1 MNLLFWTKIKKIQ
14 RIFESLSVF
23 NRQEIF
29 CQMRF
34 LIIDD
39 IQVKCLVL
47 LYTGMLRPR
56 YYHLFLRSH
65 KSESNQKHDSYTN
78 RLVIT
83 YPDKSDSFKDIGF
96 SQIISFASDC
106 VPNNERQFSGSSV
119 FLISFTTGIRAI

>member
-1 MNLLFWTKIKKIQ
+1 MNYLLFWIKNKKIQ
-14 RIFESLSVF
+14 RIFESPSVF

-29 CQMRF
+29 RQMRF

-39 IQVKCLVL
+39 IQVKCLVF
-47 LYTGMLRPR
+47 LYTCMRPR

-96 SQIISFASDC
+96 SQIISVASDC
-106 VPNNERQFSGSSV
+106 VLNNERQFSGSSV